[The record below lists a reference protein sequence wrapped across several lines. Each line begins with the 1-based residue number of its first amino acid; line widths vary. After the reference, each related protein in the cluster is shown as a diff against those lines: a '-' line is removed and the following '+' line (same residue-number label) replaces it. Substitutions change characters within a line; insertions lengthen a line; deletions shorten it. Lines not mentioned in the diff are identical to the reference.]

1 MSFSAALSTRREM
14 LGGGAALMLLAQAG
28 RLAAEE
34 RMEEVDLYGLLGKMT
49 AQPGKRAEL
58 VRILGEGTRDMPGCV
73 LYLIAEDRADAD
85 VIWISE
91 VWKSKALHDDSLKLP
106 AVRAAIAKGR
116 PLIAGFGEQVQ
127 TRPVGGHGIAG

>member
-1 MSFSAALSTRREM
+1 MSLSAALATRREM
-14 LGGGAALMLLAQAG
+14 LGGGAALMLLVQAG

-34 RMEEVDLYGLLGKMT
+34 RMEEVDLYGLMGKMT

-58 VRILGEGTRDMPGCV
+58 VGILGEGTREMPGCL

-85 VIWISE
+85 AIWISE

-106 AVRAAIAKGR
+106 AVKAAIAKGR
-116 PLIAGFGEQVQ
+116 PLIAGFGDQVAV
-127 TRPVGGHGIAG
+127 RPVAGHGLAG